1 MAVLTKDG
9 ADTTLSA
16 NVDDSTGVVADYST
30 NDSHTYLTHRREFGG
45 YVSFT
50 GHYFQSDDPAGG
62 SSESWGIIN

>member
-16 NVDDSTGVVADYST
+16 NVDDSTGTVSNYTS
-30 NDSHTYLTHRREFGG
+30 NDSHTYLTNRTAGGG
-45 YVSFT
+45 YKSFT
-50 GHYFQSDDPAGG
+50 GNYFQSDAPVGG